1 MENETIQPNEWC
13 NSWTPDEVAECLA
26 GISDSTYNRLWEVL
40 NQHGDKTRMQGTYS
54 AGPNQYGYAEYPDQ
68 LWGTD
73 SEGVYGKYNSVASFW
88 DKFTEA
94 ERLEINAAIAKE
106 CGE

>member
-40 NQHGDKTRMQGTYS
+40 NQHGDKTRMQGT
-54 AGPNQYGYAEYPDQ
+54 
-68 LWGTD
+68 
-73 SEGVYGKYNSVASFW
+73 
-88 DKFTEA
+88 
-94 ERLEINAAIAKE
+94 
-106 CGE
+106 